1 MKITISDNKVTVQ
14 WFGKTGV
21 CTFDELVERFKNAS
35 NENERRRLAIIFFGT
50 TLMPVTPTKEKK
62 IHTHSNRYNPEWDEQ
77 AQEDLDDIL
86 GPDPY
91 TMFY

>member
-1 MKITISDNKVTVQ
+1 MKIIISDDKVIVQ

-21 CTFDELVERFKNAS
+21 CTFDELVEKFKNAP
-35 NENERRRLAIIFFGT
+35 NENEKRKLAITFFNT
-50 TLMPVTPTKEKK
+50 KLMPVTSTKEK
-62 IHTHSNRYNPEWDEQ
+62 IHTHSKRYNPEWDEQ

-86 GPDPY
+86 GSDPY

>member
-21 CTFDELVERFKNAS
+21 CTYDELVEKFKNAS
-35 NENERRRLAIIFFGT
+35 ENEKRRLAITFFGT

-62 IHTHSNRYNPEWDEQ
+62 IHTHPKRYNPEWDEQ